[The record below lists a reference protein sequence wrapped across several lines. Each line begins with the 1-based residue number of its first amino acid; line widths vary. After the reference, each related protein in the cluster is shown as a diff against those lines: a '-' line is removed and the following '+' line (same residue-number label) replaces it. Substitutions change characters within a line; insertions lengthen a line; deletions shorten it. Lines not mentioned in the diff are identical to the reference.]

1 MKVKSLVAGCALV
14 LGVNALPSVSL
25 ADDLAI
31 GVSGNASVAREQ
43 IQQILE
49 RQRQLD
55 MLSAPI
61 HSESDLVKYDEK
73 TDASQNP
80 LNSLSQ
86 AARGRFL
93 KSLVFSEKGLASFG
107 EADLK
112 TELSASQV
120 YRILSLFGVQSSTQL
135 VQGLRMENDVDRAI
149 MSKAS
154 IIPYTMPGGADGYRC
169 ADVASGE
176 PAHTCFN
183 FPQAICTA
191 NC

>member
-14 LGVNALPSVSL
+14 FGVNALPSASF
-25 ADDLAI
+25 ADDSAI
-31 GVSGNASVAREQ
+31 GVSGNASVAQEQ

-55 MLSAPI
+55 MMSAPI
-61 HSESDLVKYDEK
+61 HSESDLAKYDEI
-73 TDASQNP
+73 TDVSQNP

-86 AARGRFL
+86 AAKGRFL
-93 KSLVFSEKGLASFG
+93 KSLIFNEKGLSSFG

-120 YRILSLFGVQSSTQL
+120 YRILSLFGVQSSTQII
-135 VQGLRMENDVDRAI
+135 QGLRMENDIDRAI

-169 ADVASGE
+169 GNPAAGE
-176 PAHTCFN
+176 PPHTCFN